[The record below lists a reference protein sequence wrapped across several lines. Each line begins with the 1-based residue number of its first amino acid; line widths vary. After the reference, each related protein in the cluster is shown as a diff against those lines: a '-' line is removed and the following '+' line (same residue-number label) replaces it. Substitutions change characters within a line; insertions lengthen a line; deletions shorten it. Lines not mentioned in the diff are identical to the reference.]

1 MSDAAEVR
9 ERPLDE
15 RVAAALSL
23 RQPAAAPV
31 RPSGPRRLRRG
42 AAWLAGAA
50 LSVLAEAVVLALAAA
65 LSLFWW
71 VAQGPVE
78 VGWLIQQAAS
88 RIGNPADPNH
98 PQVGRAT
105 LRWRAFDQ
113 GGRQPLELDLRD
125 LRVMGL
131 GAVPAA
137 TLSHANVLLSPGPLL
152 RGELAPRALVL
163 DGLRL
168 RLLRDRDGRVELD
181 DGTPVNTG
189 PPAGSLAD
197 TIALL
202 RQPVPADRPADGN
215 IDVLAQLATLQA
227 HDVEIQ
233 VQDSRLGAVLRL
245 EQGDVDLQRQH
256 GGGVLGTAAAGLWA
270 GDVSSQMTLRAD
282 LGEAG
287 AGTHLAASLTPV
299 SPAALARA
307 APGLAPLAPLD
318 ALVGASATLDLSP
331 GLAPR
336 AASVQAEAGAGRLVL
351 PAASLAFEG
360 LSLAAA
366 AAWTGAEATGA
377 KTWGRPD
384 RLQVSRA
391 QAVIASPRGGWPTTV
406 AASGEAVQ
414 ENGGIR
420 AEVAATLDHAAFAD
434 LPALWPAAWGGQVRP
449 WLVENLTAG
458 TARNGRFT
466 ATVLTEAD
474 GSCPRMTAASGSLLG
489 DGVTIHWLRPVPPIE
504 RAQAVLTLLNPD
516 VLEIALPSA
525 RQGAAVLS
533 NGMVRITGLSV
544 KDQDLALSADV
555 QATVPDLLTLLKHPR
570 LHLLDRKPINIQRP
584 AGALAGN
591 LRVTLP
597 LENHL
602 QFEQVDIHAKGRM
615 TGLRLGGL
623 VAGRDLDRGDVSV
636 DVTTQA
642 LHASGQAAVG
652 GIPAAVSVDMDFRDG
667 GPAQVVQQATAA
679 GRATAG
685 QLASAGLDLTGLV
698 GAGQAG
704 FKAAYTARR
713 DGQATVAVQSDLRD
727 VALSAAGWT
736 KAPGQ
741 LASASVQLAISNDRL
756 QGLRELHAEGSGM
769 MVHGRAEMVGDRPLR
784 LVLDPI
790 HLGPTRA
797 RGEIRLPARPGEPIR
812 ATLDG
817 AVLDLSQQMAR
828 KPPARPGT
836 AREEPSTPFVA
847 DVRFDRV
854 LLSGTRGIGGVTAH
868 AENDGRRL
876 SVLQVQ
882 SSGPEQ
888 VRLSIAPRGTGRA
901 VSLRAADAGGLAR
914 AMDIMD
920 SMDGGT
926 IALEA
931 QYDDI
936 RPDPPLS
943 GTVAING
950 FHVRDAPGVGKLLQ
964 ALTVYGIGEAMSGP
978 GLLFS
983 QLTAPFRWEGG
994 VLTVREARASSAS
1007 LGLTADGRIDTGA
1020 KTLDLKGTVVPAYML
1035 NSALGRLPVV
1045 GRLFSAERGGGLVA
1059 VNYGYRGPI
1068 ANPSVSVNPLS
1079 ALTPGFLRGLFKMF
1093 D

>member
-42 AAWLAGAA
+42 VAWLAGAA

-78 VGWLIQQAAS
+78 VGWLFQQAAS
-88 RIGNPADPNH
+88 RIGNPADPNR

-105 LRWRAFDQ
+105 LRWSAFDQ
-113 GGRQPLELDLRD
+113 GGGQPLELDLRD
-125 LRVMGL
+125 LRIMGL
-131 GAVPAA
+131 GPIPAA
-137 TLSHANVLLSPGPLL
+137 TLAHANLLLLPGPLL
-152 RGELAPRALVL
+152 REELAPRAIVL

-168 RLLRDRDGRVELD
+168 RLLRDRDGRVDLD
-181 DGTPVNTG
+181 DGTPVDAG
-189 PPAGSLAD
+189 PPAGSLVD

-202 RQPVPADRPADGN
+202 RQPVPAEEATSGN
-215 IDVLAQLATLQA
+215 IAVLAQLATVQA

-245 EQGDVDLQRQH
+245 EQGDVDLQRQP

-287 AGTHLAASLTPV
+287 AGTRLAASLTPV

-336 AASVQAEAGAGRLVL
+336 AASVQAEAGAGRLAL

-366 AAWTGAEATGA
+366 AAWTGAE
-377 KTWGRPD
+377 WGRPN

-434 LPALWPAAWGGQVRP
+434 LPALWPAAWGGHVRP

-458 TARNGRFT
+458 TVRNGRFT
-466 ATVLTEAD
+466 ATVLAGAD
-474 GSCPRMTAASGSLLG
+474 GSRPRMTAAGGSLLG

-525 RQGAAVLS
+525 RQGAAMLS
-533 NGMVRITGLSV
+533 NGLVRITGLSV

-570 LHLLDRKPINIQRP
+570 LHLLDRKPINVQRP

-591 LRVTLP
+591 LRITLP
-597 LENHL
+597 LERDL
-602 QFEQVDIHAKGRM
+602 QFEEVDIHAKGRM

-623 VAGRDLDRGDVSV
+623 VAGRDLDRGDVTV
-636 DVTTQA
+636 DVTTKA

-741 LASASVQLAISNDRL
+741 PASASVQLAISNDRL
-756 QGLRELHAEGSGM
+756 QGIRELHAEGPGM

-828 KPPARPGT
+828 KPPARLGV

-854 LLSGTRGIGGVTAH
+854 LLSGTRGVGGVTAH

-931 QYDDI
+931 QYDDT

-994 VLTVREARASSAS
+994 VLTVREARAFSAS
-1007 LGLTADGRIDTGA
+1007 LGLTAEGRIDTGA

>member
-1 MSDAAEVR
+1 
-9 ERPLDE
+9 
-15 RVAAALSL
+15 
-23 RQPAAAPV
+23 V
-31 RPSGPRRLRRG
+31 RPSGLRRLRRG
-42 AAWLAGAA
+42 AAWLAGGA
-50 LSVLAEAVVLALAAA
+50 LSVLAGAVVLALAAA

-71 VAQGPVE
+71 AAQGPVE
-78 VGWLIQQAAS
+78 LGWLFQQAAS
-88 RIGNPADPNH
+88 RIGNPADPNR

-113 GGRQPLELDLRD
+113 GGGEPLELDLHD
-125 LRVMGL
+125 LRIAGL
-131 GAVPAA
+131 GAAPAA
-137 TLSHANVLLSPGPLL
+137 TLSHAHLLLSPGALL
-152 RGELAPRALVL
+152 RGEVAPRAVAL

-168 RLLRDRDGRVELD
+168 RLLRDRDGRVDLD
-181 DGTPVNTG
+181 DGTPVDAG
-189 PPAGSLAD
+189 QPADSLAA
-197 TIALL
+197 TLALL
-202 RQPVPADRPADGN
+202 RQPVSAEGSTGGSIA
-215 IDVLAQLATLQA
+215 VLAQLATLQA
-227 HDVEIQ
+227 QDVAIQ
-233 VQDSRLGAVLRL
+233 VHDNRLGGVLRL
-245 EQGDVDLQRQH
+245 DEGSMDLQRQP
-256 GGGVLGTAAAGLWA
+256 GGGVLGTAAARLWV
-270 GDVSSQMTLRAD
+270 GDVSSGLTLRAE
-282 LGEAG
+282 LGDAG
-287 AGTHLAASLTPV
+287 AGTRLAASLTPV

-336 AASVQAEAGAGRLVL
+336 AASVQAEAGAGRLAL
-351 PAASLAFEG
+351 PAASLPFEG
-360 LSLAAA
+360 LSLAASA
-366 AAWTGAEATGA
+366 TWTGAED
-377 KTWGRPD
+377 WGRPN
-384 RLQVSRA
+384 RLRVSRA
-391 QAVIASPRGGWPTTV
+391 RAVIASPHGGWPTTV

-434 LPALWPAAWGGQVRP
+434 LPALWPAAWGGHVRP
-449 WLVENLTAG
+449 WLAENLTAG
-458 TARNGRFT
+458 NMRNGRFS
-466 ATVLTEAD
+466 ATVLAGAD
-474 GSCPRMTAASGSLLG
+474 GSRPRMAAAAGSLLG
-489 DGVTIHWLRPVPPIE
+489 DDVTIHWLRPVPPIE

-525 RQGAAVLS
+525 RQGAAALS
-533 NGMVRITGLSV
+533 NGLVRITGLSA

-555 QATVPDLLTLLKHPR
+555 LATVPDLLTLLKHPR
-570 LHLLDRKPINIQRP
+570 LHLLDRKPISIQRP

-591 LRVTLP
+591 FRVTLP
-597 LENHL
+597 LERDL
-602 QFEQVDIHAKGRM
+602 QFEEVDIRAKGRM

-623 VAGRDLDRGDVSV
+623 VAGRDLDRGDVTV
-636 DVTTQA
+636 DVTTKA

-679 GRATAG
+679 GRATAQ
-685 QLASAGLDLTGLV
+685 QLAAAGLDLTGLA

-727 VALSAAGWT
+727 VALSVVGWT
-736 KAPGQ
+736 KAPGRP
-741 LASASVQLAISNDRL
+741 ATASVQLAILSDRL
-756 QGLRELHAEGSGM
+756 QGIRELHAEGPGM
-769 MVHGRAEMVGDRPLR
+769 MMHGRAEMVGDRPLR

-790 HLGPTRA
+790 QLGSTRA
-797 RGEIRLPARPGEPIR
+797 RGEVRLPARPGEPIR

-817 AVLDLSQQMAR
+817 TVLDLSQQMAR
-828 KPPARPGT
+828 KPPARPG
-836 AREEPSTPFVA
+836 APREEPSAPFVA

-854 LLSGTRGIGGVTAH
+854 LLAGARGIGGVTAH
-868 AENDGRRL
+868 AESDGQRL
-876 SVLQVQ
+876 SVLKVQ

-931 QYDDI
+931 LYDDTKA
-936 RPDPPLS
+936 DPPLS

-994 VLTVREARASSAS
+994 VLAVREARAFSAS
-1007 LGLTADGRIDTGA
+1007 LGLTAEGRIDTGA

-1035 NSALGRLPVV
+1035 NSALGRLPLV

-1068 ANPSVSVNPLS
+1068 ANASVSVNPLS